1 MKNMKNYSNESG
13 YTVCPA
19 TKEELRE
26 IIKKTI
32 KEKDNK
38 CDLNFI
44 DTSKITD
51 MSFLFSPSVSL
62 FNTDDGGFN
71 KFNGDISKWDVS
83 NVEDTSFMFYS
94 SIFNGDISKWD
105 VSNVVYMTDMFALSR
120 FNGDISKWDVSN
132 VVYIADMFCSSVF
145 NGDISEWDVSNVEN
159 MTNMFALSK
168 FDGDISKW
176 NVKGDCNVS
185 NMFGDSSLEY
195 KAPKW
200 YYDIRS
206 DVEYYD

>member
-1 MKNMKNYSNESG
+1 MKNMKNYSNESC
-13 YTVCPA
+13 YTVCPT
-19 TKEELRE
+19 TKEELKE

-51 MSFLFSPSVSL
+51 MSFLFSPGG
-62 FNTDDGGFN
+62 GGFN
-71 KFNGDISKWDVS
+71 KFD
-83 NVEDTSFMFYS
+83 
-94 SIFNGDISKWD
+94 GDISKWD
-105 VSNVVYMTDMFALSR
+105 VSNVVYMTDMFALSK
-120 FNGDISKWDVSN
+120 FN
-132 VVYIADMFCSSVF
+132 
-145 NGDISEWDVSNVEN
+145 
-159 MTNMFALSK
+159 
-168 FDGDISKW
+168 GDISKW

-185 NMFGDSSLEY
+185 NMFSDSSLEY

>member
-1 MKNMKNYSNESG
+1 MKNYSNESG
-13 YTVCPA
+13 YTVCPT
-19 TKEELRE
+19 TKEELKE

-51 MSFLFSPSVSL
+51 MSFLFSPGG
-62 FNTDDGGFN
+62 GGFN
-71 KFNGDISKWDVS
+71 KFDGDISKWDVS
-83 NVEDTSFMFYS
+83 NVEDTSFMF
-94 SIFNGDISKWD
+94 
-105 VSNVVYMTDMFALSR
+105 
-120 FNGDISKWDVSN
+120 
-132 VVYIADMFCSSVF
+132 CSSVF
-145 NGDISEWDVSNVEN
+145 N
-159 MTNMFALSK
+159 
-168 FDGDISKW
+168 GDISKW

-185 NMFGDSSLEY
+185 NMFSDSSLEY

>member
-13 YTVCPA
+13 YTVCPT
-19 TKEELRE
+19 TKEELKE

-51 MSFLFSPSVSL
+51 MSFLFSPGG
-62 FNTDDGGFN
+62 GGFN
-71 KFNGDISKWDVS
+71 KFD
-83 NVEDTSFMFYS
+83 
-94 SIFNGDISKWD
+94 GDISKWD
-105 VSNVVYMTDMFALSR
+105 VSNVVYM
-120 FNGDISKWDVSN
+120 
-132 VVYIADMFCSSVF
+132 AD
-145 NGDISEWDVSNVEN
+145 
-159 MTNMFALSK
+159 MFALSK
-168 FDGDISKW
+168 FNGDISKW

-185 NMFGDSSLEY
+185 NMFSDSSLEY

>member
-13 YTVCPA
+13 YTVCPT
-19 TKEELRE
+19 TKEELKE

-51 MSFLFSPSVSL
+51 MSFLFSPGG
-62 FNTDDGGFN
+62 GGFN
-71 KFNGDISKWDVS
+71 KFD
-83 NVEDTSFMFYS
+83 
-94 SIFNGDISKWD
+94 GDISKWD
-105 VSNVVYMTDMFALSR
+105 VSNVVYMTDMFALSK
-120 FNGDISKWDVSN
+120 FN
-132 VVYIADMFCSSVF
+132 
-145 NGDISEWDVSNVEN
+145 
-159 MTNMFALSK
+159 
-168 FDGDISKW
+168 GDISKW

-185 NMFGDSSLEY
+185 NMFSDSSLEY

>member
-13 YTVCPA
+13 YTACPT
-19 TKEELRE
+19 TKEELKE

-71 KFNGDISKWDVS
+71 KFNGDISKW
-83 NVEDTSFMFYS
+83 
-94 SIFNGDISKWD
+94 
-105 VSNVVYMTDMFALSR
+105 
-120 FNGDISKWDVSN
+120 
-132 VVYIADMFCSSVF
+132 
-145 NGDISEWDVSNVEN
+145 
-159 MTNMFALSK
+159 
-168 FDGDISKW
+168 
-176 NVKGDCNVS
+176 NVKEDCNVS

>member
-13 YTVCPA
+13 NESGYTVCPT
-19 TKEELRE
+19 TKEELKE

-51 MSFLFSPSVSL
+51 MSFLFSSGDDL
-62 FNTDDGGFN
+62 FNTDDGGLN

-83 NVEDTSFMFYS
+83 NV
-94 SIFNGDISKWD
+94 GD
-105 VSNVVYMTDMFALSR
+105 
-120 FNGDISKWDVSN
+120 
-132 VVYIADMFCSSVF
+132 
-145 NGDISEWDVSNVEN
+145 
-159 MTNMFALSK
+159 MTNMFVDSK
-168 FDGDISKW
+168 FNGDISKW

-200 YYDIRS
+200 HLNGIMIF
-206 DVEYYD
+206 VQM

>member
-13 YTVCPA
+13 NAVCPT
-19 TKEELRE
+19 TKEELKE

-51 MSFLFSPSVSL
+51 MSLL
-62 FNTDDGGFN
+62 FNSGDGLFNSDCDDFN
-71 KFNGDISKWDVS
+71 KFDGDISKWNVS
-83 NVEDTSFMFYS
+83 NVKD
-94 SIFNGDISKWD
+94 
-105 VSNVVYMTDMFALSR
+105 
-120 FNGDISKWDVSN
+120 
-132 VVYIADMFCSSVF
+132 
-145 NGDISEWDVSNVEN
+145 
-159 MTNMFALSK
+159 MTNMFTLSK
-168 FDGDISKW
+168 FNGDISKW
-176 NVKGDCNVS
+176 NVKGDCDVS

-206 DVEYYD
+206 DAEYYAEYYD

>member
-1 MKNMKNYSNESG
+1 MKNYSNESG
-13 YTVCPA
+13 NESGYTVCPT
-19 TKEELRE
+19 TKEELKE

-32 KEKDNK
+32 KEKSNK

-51 MSFLFSPSVSL
+51 MSFLFSSGDGL
-62 FNTDDGGFN
+62 FNADDEGLN

-83 NVEDTSFMFYS
+83 NVED
-94 SIFNGDISKWD
+94 
-105 VSNVVYMTDMFALSR
+105 
-120 FNGDISKWDVSN
+120 
-132 VVYIADMFCSSVF
+132 
-145 NGDISEWDVSNVEN
+145 

-176 NVKGDCNVS
+176 DVKGDCDVS
-185 NMFGDSSLEY
+185 NMFGDSSLEC